1 MESKERILW
10 KNCFGRA
17 KGNTRG
23 EEPTYQVIDNG
34 SWSYDIPY
42 GTIHR
47 VASSGKAKGKAE
59 TDVENLNIVATYNAV
74 HGSPISFVQ
83 YGLGYFLTTRDLL
96 EPTLDYD
103 ICFLPLKPK
112 LTTELALV

>member
-1 MESKERILW
+1 MEVGVMIFRM
-10 KNCFGRA
+10 
-17 KGNTRG
+17 
-23 EEPTYQVIDNG
+23 
-34 SWSYDIPY
+34 DIPY

-59 TDVENLNIVATYNAV
+59 NDVGNLNIIATYNVV

-83 YGLGYFLTTRDLL
+83 YGLGHFLTTRDLL
-96 EPTLDYD
+96 APTLDFD

-112 LTTELALV
+112 LTTELALVWKKHAMLSKAAKTFMKIINKNL